1 MEAGH
6 DSIHL
11 ARGAAGAPLDMP
23 RDLAH
28 SVNSELLDVVTL
40 LRAAEGAVGSAPDDD
55 GVTDAGSRTVA
66 LLSMADDKV
75 RAVLR
80 SISPYV

>member
-6 DSIHL
+6 DSTHL
-11 ARGAAGAPLDMP
+11 ARGAAGGLLDIP
-23 RDLAH
+23 RKLAH

-40 LRAAEGAVGSAPDDD
+40 LHAAEGTVGSAADDD
-55 GVTDAGSRTVA
+55 GVTDAESRTVA